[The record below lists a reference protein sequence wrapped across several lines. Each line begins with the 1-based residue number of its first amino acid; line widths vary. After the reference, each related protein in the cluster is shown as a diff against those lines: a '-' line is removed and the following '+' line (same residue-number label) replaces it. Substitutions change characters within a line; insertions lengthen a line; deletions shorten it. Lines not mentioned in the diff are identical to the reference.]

1 MPEAGR
7 PRGCLREALPCRGSP
22 SMCPQS
28 AGPGVGMNFGVVFA
42 FILSLPLARMEGD
55 PIPEDIYEIL
65 GGGSVRSISDLQ
77 RALRIDSVE
86 EDSSSLTLNATQ
98 PGENPVAL
106 SRERRSLDALAAAET
121 AVLAEC
127 KTREVVFEISRNM
140 VDSTNANF
148 VVWPPCV
155 EVQRCSGCCN
165 NRNVQCRPTQIRV
178 RHVQVREMPP
188 TAPSSCRPL
197 PPQCPKTKPTARL
210 RCKAHTAACLA
221 PPLLSQ
227 TLHWPRSTADTGTG
241 HVHAS
246 CWEGWC
252 CPAAGD
258 CHHAELQGTI
268 PSCSSMPWAFLWL
281 KAALS
286 AVLEQKKQGA
296 FLTGTVFDGKRGR
309 LAVSVSL
316 PPLLLQLLSKMH

>member
-7 PRGCLREALPCRGSP
+7 PRGCVREALPSRGSP
-22 SMCPQS
+22 SMCPQP

-42 FILSLPLARMEGD
+42 FMLSLPLARMEGD

-65 GGGSVRSISDLQ
+65 GGSSVRSISDLQ
-77 RALRIDSVE
+77 RALQIDSVGHVFPFAE
-86 EDSSSLTLNATQ
+86 RDSSSLSLNASQ
-98 PGENPVAL
+98 PDENPVAL

-178 RHVQVREMPP
+178 RHVQVNKIEFVQRKPKFTKVVVPLEDHVQCRCEVVFRPPPRNIRPGPREQ
-188 TAPSSCRPL
+188 R
-197 PPQCPKTKPTARL
+197 RL
-210 RCKAHTAACLA
+210 SPALTTAAVSQRRRVRR
-221 PPLLSQ
+221 PPAQ
-227 TLHWPRSTADTGTG
+227 KRKHKKYK
-241 HVHAS
+241 HVN
-246 CWEGWC
+246 
-252 CPAAGD
+252 D
-258 CHHAELQGTI
+258 KKV
-268 PSCSSMPWAFLWL
+268 L
-281 KAALS
+281 KEILIA
-286 AVLEQKKQGA
+286 
-296 FLTGTVFDGKRGR
+296 
-309 LAVSVSL
+309 
-316 PPLLLQLLSKMH
+316 

>member
-7 PRGCLREALPCRGSP
+7 PRGCLREALPSRGSP
-22 SMCPQS
+22 SMCPQP

-65 GGGSVRSISDLQ
+65 GGSSVRSISDLQ

-86 EDSSSLTLNATQ
+86 QDSSSLSLNASQ
-98 PGENPVAL
+98 PDQNPVAL

-178 RHVQVREMPP
+178 RHVQVNKIEFVQRKPKFTKVVVPLEDHVQCRCEAVFRPPPRNIRPGPREQ
-188 TAPSSCRPL
+188 R
-197 PPQCPKTKPTARL
+197 RL
-210 RCKAHTAACLA
+210 SPAFTTAAVSQRRRVRR
-221 PPLLSQ
+221 PPAQ
-227 TLHWPRSTADTGTG
+227 KRKHKKYK
-241 HVHAS
+241 HVN
-246 CWEGWC
+246 
-252 CPAAGD
+252 D
-258 CHHAELQGTI
+258 KKV
-268 PSCSSMPWAFLWL
+268 L
-281 KAALS
+281 KEILIA
-286 AVLEQKKQGA
+286 
-296 FLTGTVFDGKRGR
+296 
-309 LAVSVSL
+309 
-316 PPLLLQLLSKMH
+316 